1 LGALGRLTGEALAA
15 ARARTPPPLEG
26 MLVGTSRVFRRALD
40 QLRRVAVTNHPV
52 VLLGEQGTGKALC
65 AHYLHSRSSR
75 ALGPFV
81 RVDCRAPAPM
91 LDEELLGRPA
101 GPGSPPRPSAFARA
115 DGGTLVLMA
124 VEAMPHELAVRV
136 AREIKAHRAPV
147 HGSGEVQSDFRLVV
161 TAKEPVA
168 QLAAT
173 SRIDLDLAHAL
184 EGVDIVLPP
193 LRERRTDVTLLFE
206 HFAAHAARLQ
216 LGKVP
221 LLSPEAKDALLL
233 HPWPGNVRELRLCA
247 ERLALSFPGEEILS
261 VHLPREMAGGA
272 APSRGAERLGDAV
285 SRLERDVI
293 AQALRQCK
301 GKKIRAA
308 ALLGISRPTLDKKI
322 ALYKLPLR

>member
-1 LGALGRLTGEALAA
+1 
-15 ARARTPPPLEG
+15 
-26 MLVGTSRVFRRALD
+26 
-40 QLRRVAVTNHPV
+40 
-52 VLLGEQGTGKALC
+52 
-65 AHYLHSRSSR
+65 
-75 ALGPFV
+75 
-81 RVDCRAPAPM
+81 
-91 LDEELLGRPA
+91 
-101 GPGSPPRPSAFARA
+101 
-115 DGGTLVLMA
+115 
-124 VEAMPHELAVRV
+124 
-136 AREIKAHRAPV
+136 
-147 HGSGEVQSDFRLVV
+147 
-161 TAKEPVA
+161 
-168 QLAAT
+168 
-173 SRIDLDLAHAL
+173 
-184 EGVDIVLPP
+184 VLPP

-221 LLSPEAKDALLL
+221 QLSPEAKDALLL

-272 APSRGAERLGDAV
+272 APSRGAERLADAV